1 LRNTPHEARNIFCF
15 VLYVSCFME
24 KIVIGLIGEK
34 GAGKGTVAEYL
45 IEKYGAVHY
54 GTSKILRRTLED
66 LHVSVTRDN
75 LVKLALVLK
84 EGYGPS
90 IIIDSLIQDM
100 EKNGSDIIIADGI
113 RMHGDVEPFC
123 RKYGK
128 SFFLVYVTADLK
140 LRFERTKARK
150 EKEGEDKAT
159 FEQFLEEEGK
169 LTEVSIHEIGKQ
181 ADFKLNNNGTSKEL
195 VAQVE
200 NMIGKI
206 TKKHK

>member
-1 LRNTPHEARNIFCF
+1 M
-15 VLYVSCFME
+15 SS

-34 GAGKGTVAEYL
+34 GAGKGTVSDYL

-66 LHVSVTRDN
+66 IHVPVTRDN

-100 EKNGSDIIIADGI
+100 EKDKSEIIIADGI
-113 RMHGDVEPFC
+113 RMHGDVEPF
-123 RKYGK
+123 RKKYK
-128 SFFLVYVTADLK
+128 KNFFLVYVTADLK
-140 LRFERTKARK
+140 LRYERTKKRK
-150 EKEGEDKAT
+150 EKDGEDKAT

-169 LTEVSIHEIGKQ
+169 LTEVSIHEIGRQ
-181 ADFKLNNNGTSKEL
+181 ADFKLNNNGTTEDLIKQIDK
-195 VAQVE
+195 V
-200 NMIGKI
+200 MKKI
-206 TKKHK
+206 RKK